1 MCVFDEWDD
10 YLFEGAVRIMW
21 QEYGLTYFPIVA
33 ITFAMAMAPGLTFE
47 EVLEIWCD
55 EGCEL
60 FDWPRDEPQ
69 RVRALIC
76 AKLLAR
82 QHDYPDGIEK
92 WFDQRAEEVR
102 KYADRVS
109 IATRG

>member
-1 MCVFDEWDD
+1 MTVFDEWDD

-21 QEYGLTYFPIVA
+21 QDYGLTYFPIVA
-33 ITFAMAMAPGLTFE
+33 IVFGMAIAPGLTFE
-47 EVLEIWCD
+47 EVLDAWCS

-60 FDWPRDEPQ
+60 FDWPQIDSPQ
-69 RVRALIC
+69 MRAMIC
-76 AKLLAR
+76 AKLLAKLY
-82 QHDYPDGIEK
+82 DYPEGIDK
-92 WFDQRAEEVR
+92 WFEKRAEEVR